1 MKKKEGNLMTD
12 RRTFLKGS
20 LAALSV
26 GVLAGCGASANNSTA
41 ANSTP
46 ANADSLSNIEAPAFP
61 FEWKKLDV
69 AEVQTRAW
77 NSFYSKGGCAIAVF
91 DGILG
96 LMAETYGYPYNQVPV
111 QMYFNG
117 HAGYSASSLCGSL
130 GGAAGILGLFLATDA
145 VDEQLKNL
153 ENWYAS
159 AQLPF
164 YQPELELPC
173 TVANSVNCA
182 DSVGKWMT
190 TAGVDSMNDD
200 RRKARCAGVSA
211 DVAGKVVEM
220 LNVFYGFAEAAVEE
234 NTGDELAENQYL
246 GTAKGNQG
254 DVTVRVTV
262 DDGKISKV
270 EVVSQNETVGI
281 GDKAINE
288 LTDKFVGMSTDS
300 EIDAL
305 DAVSGATD
313 TSNALKG
320 AVKAALAQIG

>member
-1 MKKKEGNLMTD
+1 MTN
-12 RRTFLKGS
+12 RRTFLKS
-20 LAALSV
+20 TLAALSV
-26 GVLAGCGASANNSTA
+26 GALVGCGAASTSTTTD

-46 ANADSLSNIEAPAFP
+46 ANAESLSNLQAPSFP
-61 FEWKKLDV
+61 FEWKKMDV
-69 AEVQTRAW
+69 ADAQTRAW
-77 NSFYSKGGCAIAVF
+77 NSFYNKGGCAIAVF

-96 LMAETYGYPYNQVPV
+96 LMAETYGYPYNQIPV
-111 QMYFNG
+111 EMYYNG

-130 GGAAGILGLFLATDA
+130 GGAAGILGLFLPTDS

-153 ENWYAS
+153 EAWYAS
-159 AQLPF
+159 ATLPY

-190 TAGVDSMNDD
+190 AAGVDSMGDE

-220 LNVFYGFAEAAVEE
+220 LNVFYGFAEASVEE
-234 NTGDELAENQYL
+234 DNSNELADNQYL

-262 DDGKISKV
+262 EDGKVSKV
-270 EVVSQNETVGI
+270 EVIEQNETVGI
-281 GDKAINE
+281 GDKAISE
-288 LTDKFVGMSTDS
+288 LTDKFVGMST
-300 EIDAL
+300 EAEVDAL

>member
-1 MKKKEGNLMTD
+1 MTN
-12 RRTFLKGS
+12 RRTFLKS
-20 LAALSV
+20 TLAALSV
-26 GVLAGCGASANNSTA
+26 GALAGCGAASTSNTTD

-46 ANADSLSNIEAPAFP
+46 ANAESLSNIEAPSFP
-61 FEWKKLDV
+61 FEWKKMDV
-69 AEVQTRAW
+69 ADVQTRAW
-77 NSFYSKGGCAIAVF
+77 NSFYGKGGCAIAVF

-96 LMAETYGYPYNQVPV
+96 LMAETYGYPYNQIPV
-111 QMYFNG
+111 EMYYNG

-130 GGAAGILGLFLATDA
+130 GGAAGILGLFLPTDS

-153 ENWYAS
+153 EAWYA
-159 AQLPF
+159 AATLPY

-190 TAGVDSMNDD
+190 AAGVDSMGDD

-220 LNVFYGFAEAAVEE
+220 LNVFYGFAEASVEE
-234 NTGDELAENQYL
+234 DNSSELADNQYM

-262 DDGKISKV
+262 EDGKVSKV
-270 EVVSQNETVGI
+270 EVVEQNETVGI

-288 LTDKFVGMSTDS
+288 LTDKFVGMST
-300 EIDAL
+300 EAEVDAL